1 MQAILDQA
9 KEEGKTDHAGLRAKL
24 RSSVSISRRGH
35 GNVLGRGG
43 KLFQD
48 ANTKNQNYFVK

>member
-43 KLFQD
+43 IGACWPFSNSTP
-48 ANTKNQNYFVK
+48 ASA